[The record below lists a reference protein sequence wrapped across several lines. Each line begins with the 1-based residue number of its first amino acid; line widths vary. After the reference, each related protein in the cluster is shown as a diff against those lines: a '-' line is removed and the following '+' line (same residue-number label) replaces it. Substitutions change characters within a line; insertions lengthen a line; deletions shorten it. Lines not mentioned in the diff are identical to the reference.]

1 MKKYKC
7 MVMVTAMVGL
17 VRAVWCDD
25 GDRVFGVR
33 KRKKRRRGRG
43 GRGVG
48 RGVGRGN
55 RGRRKRRRRREV
67 EEQEYEEEARQPGR
81 RMTRTDKKTE
91 TRCHSQLWYV

>member
-1 MKKYKC
+1 
-7 MVMVTAMVGL
+7 MVMVTAMMGL

-48 RGVGRGN
+48 RGN
-55 RGRRKRRRRREV
+55 RGGGREGGGGRWRSRSTKKKLV
-67 EEQEYEEEARQPGR
+67 SQEKE
-81 RMTRTDKKTE
+81 
-91 TRCHSQLWYV
+91 

>member
-7 MVMVTAMVGL
+7 MVMVTAMMGL

-43 GRGVG
+43 G

-81 RMTRTDKKTE
+81 RMTRTDKKN
-91 TRCHSQLWYV
+91 

>member
-48 RGVGRGN
+48 RGN
-55 RGRRKRRRRREV
+55 RGRRKRRGRREV

>member
-7 MVMVTAMVGL
+7 MVMVTAMMGL

-43 GRGVG
+43 G

-91 TRCHSQLWYV
+91 TRCHSRLWYV